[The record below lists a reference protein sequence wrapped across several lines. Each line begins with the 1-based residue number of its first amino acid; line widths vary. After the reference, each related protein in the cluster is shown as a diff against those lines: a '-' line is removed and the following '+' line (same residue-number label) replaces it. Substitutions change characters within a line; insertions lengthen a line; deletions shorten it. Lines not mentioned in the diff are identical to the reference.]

1 MTLSGLPRSLA
12 NLDEKEV
19 LRLVNECLSGNG
31 NSTPLIEGLSK
42 GFDEVM
48 ERYRRREYALFHL
61 AAAGDITRK
70 ARALVDA
77 AGARG
82 RSPLPRGTVVLGTV
96 RGDIHDMG
104 KNIVGTVLSCAGY
117 AVIDL
122 GVDVSPDE
130 FVRAADS
137 PEVSLV
143 GISILLATSYEP
155 LRDTVRALKTMEP
168 RRSLSVM
175 IGGGSAGEGVKKYA
189 GADHFGRTPVDAVAI
204 AHRVYG
210 ATKDVE

>member
-1 MTLSGLPRSLA
+1 MTLSELSRSIA
-12 NLDEKEV
+12 DLDEKKV
-19 LRLVNECLSGNG
+19 LRLVNESLAGHG
-31 NSTPLIEGLSK
+31 NSTSLIEGLLK

-48 ERYRRREYALFHL
+48 DRYRRREYALFHL
-61 AAAGDITRK
+61 VAAGDITRK
-70 ARALVDA
+70 AQTLVDA
-77 AGARG
+77 AGARD
-82 RSPLPRGTVVLGTV
+82 RFTSPRGTVVLGTV

-104 KNIVGTVLSCAGY
+104 KNIVGAVLSCAGY
-117 AVIDL
+117 SVMDL

-130 FVRAADS
+130 FVRAAD
-137 PEVSLV
+137 PHEVLLV

-155 LRDTVRALKTMEP
+155 LRDTVQALKDMKP

-175 IGGGSAGEGVKKYA
+175 IGGGSSGERVRKYV
-189 GADHFGRTPVDAVAI
+189 GADYFGRTPVDAVAI